1 MILNTNQFSDLHF
14 IKQAVRELMKLPI
27 EKLTSYSTPAGEK
40 RGIDIIA
47 EQIEKY
53 FHISASDCM
62 KMTLGELVA
71 LMDELDTYAQIIN
84 VDTDSDDEIR
94 CYSAYVRK
102 MLVLNRQLP
111 EMQIYNAI
119 NVKEY
124 LGYLNTLC
132 MGSNTRYPA
141 NDRFLLSKL
150 QIQLEKVLKQDPNMS
165 LGSAF
170 DILDRKA
177 CAFWIPWCNFID
189 NYTEQIRYAYDMR
202 WWLIAS
208 ASDIIL
214 SYPYN
219 AADII
224 ERYKGD
230 LPLTTAHIPDEQT
243 AISSQD
249 IEKGH

>member
-1 MILNTNQFSDLHF
+1 
-14 IKQAVRELMKLPI
+14 
-27 EKLTSYSTPAGEK
+27 
-40 RGIDIIA
+40 
-47 EQIEKY
+47 
-53 FHISASDCM
+53 
-62 KMTLGELVA
+62 
-71 LMDELDTYAQIIN
+71 
-84 VDTDSDDEIR
+84 
-94 CYSAYVRK
+94 

-111 EMQIYNAI
+111 EVQIYNAI
-119 NVKEY
+119 SFKDY
-124 LGYLNTLC
+124 LDYLDTLC
-132 MGSNTRYPA
+132 IGSNTRHPA
-141 NDRFLLSKL
+141 NDKQLVLKL
-150 QIQLEKVLKQDPNMS
+150 QIRLENAMQQDPTMS

-189 NYTEQIRYAYDMR
+189 NYTEQIRDAYDMR

-214 SYPYN
+214 SYPYE

-224 ERYKGD
+224 ERYNGD
-230 LPLTTAHIPDEQT
+230 LPFTTAPIPDEQT

>member
-1 MILNTNQFSDLHF
+1 MILNIDQFSDLHF
-14 IKQAVRELMKLPI
+14 IKQAVRDLMKLPLV
-27 EKLTSYSTPAGEK
+27 KLASYSTQTGEK
-40 RGIDIIA
+40 KGIDIIA

-62 KMTLGELVA
+62 KMTFGELVA
-71 LMDELDTYAQIIN
+71 LMDELDTYAQIISA
-84 VDTDSDDEIR
+84 DADSEDEIR

-111 EMQIYNAI
+111 EVQIYNAI

-132 MGSNTRYPA
+132 IGSNTRYPA
-141 NDRFLLSKL
+141 NDKRLVVKL
-150 QIQLEKVLKQDPNMS
+150 QMKLAKAIQKDPTIS

-177 CAFWIPWCNFID
+177 CAFWIPWCIFID
-189 NYTEQIRYAYDMR
+189 DYVEQIRDAYDMR
-202 WWLIAS
+202 WWLISS

-214 SYPYN
+214 SYPYT

-224 ERYKGD
+224 ERYNGG
-230 LPLTTAHIPDEQT
+230 LPFTKAPLSSEQR

>member
-1 MILNTNQFSDLHF
+1 MLLNTNQFSDLHF
-14 IKQAVRELMKLPI
+14 IKQAVRELMALPL

-62 KMTLGELVA
+62 KMTFGELVA
-71 LMDELDTYAQIIN
+71 LMDELDTYAQITSADN
-84 VDTDSDDEIR
+84 DSEDEIR

-111 EMQIYNAI
+111 EVQIYNAI
-119 NVKEY
+119 SFKDY
-124 LGYLNTLC
+124 LDYLDTLC
-132 MGSNTRYPA
+132 IGSNTRHPA
-141 NDRFLLSKL
+141 NDKQLVLKL
-150 QIQLEKVLKQDPNMS
+150 QMRLENAMQQDPAMS

-177 CAFWIPWCNFID
+177 CAFWIPWCIFID
-189 NYTEQIRYAYDMR
+189 DYVEQIRDAYDMR

-214 SYPYN
+214 SYPYE

-224 ERYKGD
+224 ERYNGD
-230 LPLTTAHIPDEQT
+230 LPFTTAPIPDEQT

>member
-14 IKQAVRELMKLPI
+14 IKQAVGELMALPL

-62 KMTLGELVA
+62 KMTFGELAA
-71 LMDELDTYAQIIN
+71 LMDELDTYAQIISA
-84 VDTDSDDEIR
+84 DTDSEDEIR

-111 EMQIYNAI
+111 EVQIYNAI

-141 NDRFLLSKL
+141 NDKQLVLKL
-150 QIQLEKVLKQDPNMS
+150 QMRLE
-165 LGSAF
+165 
-170 DILDRKA
+170 
-177 CAFWIPWCNFID
+177 
-189 NYTEQIRYAYDMR
+189 
-202 WWLIAS
+202 
-208 ASDIIL
+208 
-214 SYPYN
+214 N
-219 AADII
+219 AMQHAPCL
-224 ERYKGD
+224 R
-230 LPLTTAHIPDEQT
+230 
-243 AISSQD
+243 
-249 IEKGH
+249 

>member
-1 MILNTNQFSDLHF
+1 MLLNINQFSDLHF
-14 IKQAVRELMKLPI
+14 IKQAVRDLMELPL

-40 RGIDIIA
+40 GVIDVIA

-53 FHISASDCM
+53 FHIRASDCM
-62 KMTLGELVA
+62 KMTFGELVA
-71 LMDELDTYAQIIN
+71 LMVELDTYAQIIN

-111 EMQIYNAI
+111 EVQIYNAI
-119 NVKEY
+119 SFKDY
-124 LGYLNTLC
+124 LDYLDTLC
-132 MGSNTRYPA
+132 IGSNTRHPA
-141 NDRFLLSKL
+141 NDKQLVFKL
-150 QIQLEKVLKQDPNMS
+150 QMRLENAMQQDPTMS

-177 CAFWIPWCNFID
+177 CAFWIPWCIFID
-189 NYTEQIRYAYDMR
+189 DYVEQIRDAYDMR
-202 WWLIAS
+202 WWLISS

-219 AADII
+219 AKDII
-224 ERYKGD
+224 EHYNGD
-230 LPLTTAHIPDEQT
+230 LPLIKDPIFAE
-243 AISSQD
+243 
-249 IEKGH
+249 

>member
-1 MILNTNQFSDLHF
+1 MLLNTNQFSDLHF
-14 IKQAVRELMKLPI
+14 IKQAVRELMALPL
-27 EKLTSYSTPAGEK
+27 EKLTSYSTPAGK
-40 RGIDIIA
+40 KKGIDIIA

-62 KMTLGELVA
+62 KMTFGELAA
-71 LMDELDTYAQIIN
+71 LMDELDTYAQIISA
-84 VDTDSDDEIR
+84 DTDSEDEIR
-94 CYSAYVRK
+94 CYSAYLRK

-111 EMQIYNAI
+111 EVQIYNAI

-214 SYPYN
+214 SYPYT

-224 ERYKGD
+224 ERYNGG
-230 LPLTTAHIPDEQT
+230 LPFTKAPLSSEQR

>member
-14 IKQAVRELMKLPI
+14 IKQAVRDLMNLPI
-27 EKLTSYSTPAGEK
+27 EKLTSYSTQADEK

-62 KMTLGELVA
+62 KMTFGELVA
-71 LMDELDTYAQIIN
+71 LMDELDTYAQIISA
-84 VDTDSDDEIR
+84 DADSEDEIR

-111 EMQIYNAI
+111 EVQIYNAI

-132 MGSNTRYPA
+132 IGSNTRYPA
-141 NDRFLLSKL
+141 NDKRLVVKL
-150 QIQLEKVLKQDPNMS
+150 QMKLAKAIQKDPTIS

-177 CAFWIPWCNFID
+177 CAFWIPWCIFID
-189 NYTEQIRYAYDMR
+189 DYVEPIRDAYDMR
-202 WWLIAS
+202 WWLISS

-214 SYPYN
+214 SYPYT

-224 ERYKGD
+224 ERYNGG
-230 LPLTTAHIPDEQT
+230 LPFTKAPLSSEQR

>member
-1 MILNTNQFSDLHF
+1 MLLNINQFSDLHF
-14 IKQAVRELMKLPI
+14 IKQAVRDLMELPL

-40 RGIDIIA
+40 GVIDVIA

-53 FHISASDCM
+53 FHIRASDCM
-62 KMTLGELVA
+62 KMTFGELVA
-71 LMDELDTYAQIIN
+71 IMDELDTYAQIIN

-111 EMQIYNAI
+111 EVQIYNAI
-119 NVKEY
+119 SFKDY
-124 LGYLNTLC
+124 LDYLDTLC
-132 MGSNTRYPA
+132 IGSNTRHPA
-141 NDRFLLSKL
+141 NDKQLVMKL
-150 QIQLEKVLKQDPNMS
+150 QMRLENAMQQDPTMS

-177 CAFWIPWCNFID
+177 CAFWIPWCIFID
-189 NYTEQIRYAYDMR
+189 DYVEQIRDAYDMR
-202 WWLIAS
+202 WWLISS

-219 AADII
+219 AKDII
-224 ERYKGD
+224 EHYNGD
-230 LPLTTAHIPDEQT
+230 LPLIKDSIFAE
-243 AISSQD
+243 
-249 IEKGH
+249 

>member
-1 MILNTNQFSDLHF
+1 MILNTNQFFDLHF
-14 IKQAVRELMKLPI
+14 IKQAVRDLMNLPI
-27 EKLTSYSTPAGEK
+27 EKLTSYSTQADEK

-62 KMTLGELVA
+62 KMTFGELVA
-71 LMDELDTYAQIIN
+71 LMDELDTYAQIISA
-84 VDTDSDDEIR
+84 DADSEDEIR

-111 EMQIYNAI
+111 EVQIYNAI

-132 MGSNTRYPA
+132 IGSNTRYPA
-141 NDRFLLSKL
+141 NDKRLVVKL
-150 QIQLEKVLKQDPNMS
+150 QMKLAKAIQKDPTIS

-177 CAFWIPWCNFID
+177 CAFWIPWCIFID
-189 NYTEQIRYAYDMR
+189 DYVEQIRDAYDMR
-202 WWLIAS
+202 WWLISS

-214 SYPYN
+214 SYPYT

-224 ERYKGD
+224 ERYNGG
-230 LPLTTAHIPDEQT
+230 LPFTKAPLSSEQR

>member
-1 MILNTNQFSDLHF
+1 MLLNTNQFSDLHF
-14 IKQAVRELMKLPI
+14 IKQAVGDLMALPL
-27 EKLTSYSTPAGEK
+27 EKLTSYSTPAGK
-40 RGIDIIA
+40 KKGIDIIA

-62 KMTLGELVA
+62 KMAFGELAA
-71 LMDELDTYAQIIN
+71 LMDELDTYAQIISA
-84 VDTDSDDEIR
+84 DTDSEDEIR

-111 EMQIYNAI
+111 EVQIYNAI

-230 LPLTTAHIPDEQT
+230 LPLTTAPLSSEQR

>member
-1 MILNTNQFSDLHF
+1 MLLNTNQFSELHF
-14 IKQAVRELMKLPI
+14 IKQAVRDLMALPL

-62 KMTLGELVA
+62 KMTFGELVA
-71 LMDELDTYAQIIN
+71 LMDELDTYAQIIS
-84 VDTDSDDEIR
+84 TDADSEDEIR

-102 MLVLNRQLP
+102 MLVLNRQIP
-111 EMQIYNAI
+111 EVQIYNAI
-119 NVKEY
+119 NVIEY

-170 DILDRKA
+170 DILDRKV
-177 CAFWIPWCNFID
+177 CAFWIPWCIFID
-189 NYTEQIRYAYDMR
+189 NYAEQIRDAYDMR

-230 LPLTTAHIPDEQT
+230 LPLTTAPIPDEQT
-243 AISSQD
+243 AISSQS

>member
-1 MILNTNQFSDLHF
+1 MLLNTYQFSELHF
-14 IKQAVRELMKLPI
+14 IKQAVRDLMALPL

-62 KMTLGELVA
+62 KMTFGELVA
-71 LMDELDTYAQIIN
+71 LMDELDTYAQIIS
-84 VDTDSDDEIR
+84 TDADSEDEIR

-102 MLVLNRQLP
+102 MLVLNRQIP
-111 EMQIYNAI
+111 EVQIYNAI

-170 DILDRKA
+170 DILDRKV
-177 CAFWIPWCNFID
+177 CAFWIPWCIFID
-189 NYTEQIRYAYDMR
+189 NYAEQIRDAYDMR

-230 LPLTTAHIPDEQT
+230 LPLTTAPIPDEQT
-243 AISSQD
+243 AISSQS

>member
-1 MILNTNQFSDLHF
+1 MLLNINQFSDLHF
-14 IKQAVRELMKLPI
+14 IKQAVRDLMELPL

-40 RGIDIIA
+40 GVIDVIA

-53 FHISASDCM
+53 FHIRASDCM
-62 KMTLGELVA
+62 KMTFGELVA
-71 LMDELDTYAQIIN
+71 IMDELDTYAQIIN

-111 EMQIYNAI
+111 EVQIYNAI
-119 NVKEY
+119 SFKDY
-124 LGYLNTLC
+124 LDYLDTLC
-132 MGSNTRYPA
+132 IGSNTRHPA
-141 NDRFLLSKL
+141 NDKQLVLKL
-150 QIQLEKVLKQDPNMS
+150 QMRLENAMQQDPTMS

-177 CAFWIPWCNFID
+177 CAFWIPWCIFID
-189 NYTEQIRYAYDMR
+189 DYVEQIRDAYDMR
-202 WWLIAS
+202 WWLISS

-219 AADII
+219 AKDII
-224 ERYKGD
+224 EHYNGD
-230 LPLTTAHIPDEQT
+230 LPLIKDSIFAE
-243 AISSQD
+243 
-249 IEKGH
+249 

>member
-1 MILNTNQFSDLHF
+1 MLLNINQFSDLHF
-14 IKQAVRELMKLPI
+14 IKQAVRDLMELPL

-40 RGIDIIA
+40 EVIGVIA

-53 FHISASDCM
+53 FHIRASDCM
-62 KMTLGELVA
+62 KMTFGELVA
-71 LMDELDTYAQIIN
+71 IMDELDTYAQIIN

-111 EMQIYNAI
+111 EVQIYNAI
-119 NVKEY
+119 SFKDY
-124 LGYLNTLC
+124 LDYLDTLC
-132 MGSNTRYPA
+132 IGSNTRHPA
-141 NDRFLLSKL
+141 NDKQLVLKL
-150 QIQLEKVLKQDPNMS
+150 QMRLENAMQQDPTMS

-177 CAFWIPWCNFID
+177 CAFWIPWCIFID
-189 NYTEQIRYAYDMR
+189 DYVEQIRDAYDMR

-219 AADII
+219 AKDII
-224 ERYKGD
+224 EHYNGD
-230 LPLTTAHIPDEQT
+230 LPLIKDSIFAE
-243 AISSQD
+243 
-249 IEKGH
+249 

>member
-14 IKQAVRELMKLPI
+14 IKQAVRDLMNLPI
-27 EKLTSYSTPAGEK
+27 EKLTSYSTQADEK

-62 KMTLGELVA
+62 KMTFGELVA
-71 LMDELDTYAQIIN
+71 LMDELDTYAQIISA
-84 VDTDSDDEIR
+84 DADSEDEIR

-111 EMQIYNAI
+111 EVQIYNAI

-132 MGSNTRYPA
+132 IGSNTRYPA
-141 NDRFLLSKL
+141 NDKRLVVKL
-150 QIQLEKVLKQDPNMS
+150 QMKLAKAIQKDPTIS

-177 CAFWIPWCNFID
+177 CAFWIPWCIFID
-189 NYTEQIRYAYDMR
+189 D
-202 WWLIAS
+202 
-208 ASDIIL
+208 
-214 SYPYN
+214 
-219 AADII
+219 
-224 ERYKGD
+224 
-230 LPLTTAHIPDEQT
+230 
-243 AISSQD
+243 
-249 IEKGH
+249 

>member
-111 EMQIYNAI
+111 EVQIYNAI

-230 LPLTTAHIPDEQT
+230 LPLTTAPIPDEQT

>member
-1 MILNTNQFSDLHF
+1 MILNIDQFSDLHF
-14 IKQAVRELMKLPI
+14 IKQAVRDLMKLPLV
-27 EKLTSYSTPAGEK
+27 KLASYSTQTGEK
-40 RGIDIIA
+40 KGIDIIA

-53 FHISASDCM
+53 FHINIRDC
-62 KMTLGELVA
+62 KDMTLGELVA
-71 LMDELDTYAQIIN
+71 LMDELDTYAQIISA
-84 VDTDSDDEIR
+84 DTDSEDEIR

-111 EMQIYNAI
+111 EVQIYNAI

-177 CAFWIPWCNFID
+177 CAFWIPWCIFID
-189 NYTEQIRYAYDMR
+189 DYVEQIRDAYDMR
-202 WWLIAS
+202 WWLISS

-219 AADII
+219 AKDII
-224 ERYKGD
+224 EHYNGD
-230 LPLTTAHIPDEQT
+230 LPLIKDSIFAE
-243 AISSQD
+243 
-249 IEKGH
+249 

>member
-1 MILNTNQFSDLHF
+1 
-14 IKQAVRELMKLPI
+14 
-27 EKLTSYSTPAGEK
+27 
-40 RGIDIIA
+40 
-47 EQIEKY
+47 
-53 FHISASDCM
+53 
-62 KMTLGELVA
+62 
-71 LMDELDTYAQIIN
+71 
-84 VDTDSDDEIR
+84 
-94 CYSAYVRK
+94 

-111 EMQIYNAI
+111 EVQIYNAI

-141 NDRFLLSKL
+141 KDRFLLSKL

-177 CAFWIPWCNFID
+177 CAFWIPWCIFID
-189 NYTEQIRYAYDMR
+189 DYVEQIRDAYDMR

-214 SYPYN
+214 SYPYT

-224 ERYKGD
+224 ERYNGG
-230 LPLTTAHIPDEQT
+230 LPFTKAPLSSEQR

>member
-1 MILNTNQFSDLHF
+1 MLLNTDQFSDLHF
-14 IKQAVRELMKLPI
+14 IKQAVRDIMKLPLV
-27 EKLTSYSTPAGEK
+27 KLTSYSTTAGK
-40 RGIDIIA
+40 KKGIDIIA
-47 EQIEKY
+47 ERIEKY

-62 KMTLGELVA
+62 KMTFGELAA
-71 LMDELDTYAQIIN
+71 LMDELDTYAQITSA
-84 VDTDSDDEIR
+84 DTDSEDEIR

-111 EMQIYNAI
+111 EVQIYNAI

-132 MGSNTRYPA
+132 IGLNTRYPA
-141 NDRFLLSKL
+141 NDRFLLTKL

-189 NYTEQIRYAYDMR
+189 NYTEQIRDAYDMR
-202 WWLIAS
+202 WWLIFS

-214 SYPYN
+214 SNPYN
-219 AADII
+219 ATDII
-224 ERYKGD
+224 ERYNGGQPFTKA
-230 LPLTTAHIPDEQT
+230 PHSTEQR
-243 AISSQD
+243 AVSSQD

>member
-1 MILNTNQFSDLHF
+1 MLLNTNQFSELHF
-14 IKQAVRELMKLPI
+14 IKQAVRDLMALPL
-27 EKLTSYSTPAGEK
+27 EKLTSYSTPAGE
-40 RGIDIIA
+40 IA

-62 KMTLGELVA
+62 KMTFGELVA
-71 LMDELDTYAQIIN
+71 LMDELDTYAQIIS
-84 VDTDSDDEIR
+84 TDADSEDEIR

-111 EMQIYNAI
+111 EVQIYNAI

-170 DILDRKA
+170 DILDRKV
-177 CAFWIPWCNFID
+177 CAFWIPWCIFID
-189 NYTEQIRYAYDMR
+189 NYAEQIRDAYDMR

-230 LPLTTAHIPDEQT
+230 LPLTTAPIPDEQT
-243 AISSQD
+243 AISSQS

>member
-1 MILNTNQFSDLHF
+1 MLLNTNQFSDLHF
-14 IKQAVRELMKLPI
+14 IKQAVRDLMALPL

-47 EQIEKY
+47 EQIENY

-62 KMTLGELVA
+62 KMTFGELAA
-71 LMDELDTYAQIIN
+71 LMDELDTYAQIIST
-84 VDTDSDDEIR
+84 DTDSEDEIR
-94 CYSAYVRK
+94 CYSAYMRK

-111 EMQIYNAI
+111 EVQLYNAI

-132 MGSNTRYPA
+132 IGSNTRYPA
-141 NDRFLLSKL
+141 NDKRLVVKL
-150 QIQLEKVLKQDPNMS
+150 QMKLAKAIQQDPTMS

-189 NYTEQIRYAYDMR
+189 NYTEQIRDAYDMR

-214 SYPYN
+214 SYPYT

-230 LPLTTAHIPDEQT
+230 LPLTTAPIPDEQT

>member
-14 IKQAVRELMKLPI
+14 IKQAVRDLMELPL

-40 RGIDIIA
+40 RVIDVIA

-53 FHISASDCM
+53 FHIRASDCM
-62 KMTLGELVA
+62 KMTFGELVA
-71 LMDELDTYAQIIN
+71 IMDELDTYAQIIN

-111 EMQIYNAI
+111 EVQIYNAI
-119 NVKEY
+119 SFKD
-124 LGYLNTLC
+124 YLNYLDTLC
-132 MGSNTRYPA
+132 IGSNTRYPA
-141 NDRFLLSKL
+141 NDKQLVLKL
-150 QIQLEKVLKQDPNMS
+150 QMRLENAMQQDPTMS

-170 DILDRKA
+170 GILDRKA
-177 CAFWIPWCNFID
+177 CAFWIPWCIFID
-189 NYTEQIRYAYDMR
+189 DYVEQIRDAYDMR

-219 AADII
+219 AEDII
-224 ERYKGD
+224 AHYNGD
-230 LPLTTAHIPDEQT
+230 LPLTKDPVST
-243 AISSQD
+243 
-249 IEKGH
+249 